1 MVKNLPA
8 VQEAWVPSLGR
19 EDSPG
24 RGHDNPLQFS
34 CLENSMDREA
44 WRAVAHGSRTEPLT
58 LSLTLLLPPKNGRL
72 TTAGTWFLLWSLRA
86 WDMDG
91 MLIK

>member
-8 VQEAWVPSLGR
+8 MQEAGVQSPGQ

-24 RGHDNPLQFS
+24 RGHGNPLQFS
-34 CLENSMDREA
+34 CLASSMDREA
-44 WRAVAHGSRTEPLT
+44 WRAVAHEPLT

-72 TTAGTWFLLWSLRA
+72 KMAGTWFLLQSLRA
-86 WDMDG
+86 WDTDS